1 MKKTLI
7 NILKIGIPLSLGV
20 FLIWWIYKGLGED
33 EKQNIFSSLKTADYK
48 WFFAA
53 FILGV
58 FSHLSRAYRWQI
70 MAESMGYKTK
80 LINSMGAVMIGYL
93 ANLAFPRLGEV
104 SRCAVLNKYEKIPI
118 EKALGTIIAE
128 RAIDLIILLTISFT
142 VLLVEYDII
151 YHFLSQ
157 TILIPIAEKFS
168 GEDGLK
174 IKLVLFFAILIF
186 IVIGYFLLRNKFSGI
201 INKLKGLM
209 VGVLEGLQSVLKL
222 KRKFV
227 FIFHSFF
234 IWGCYI
240 LMLYLCFF
248 SLPETSVLPFGAA
261 MSAFV
266 FGSFGIIAVQGGIGA
281 YQALVTKTLA
291 LYGLAEAYGFAL
303 GWISWTAQ
311 TLMILVLG
319 FLAIF
324 MLPILNKDYK
334 NDKI

>member
-20 FLIWWIYKGLGED
+20 FLIWWIYKGLSED
-33 EKQNIFSSLKTADYK
+33 EKQSIFNSLKSADYS
-48 WFFAA
+48 WFLAA
-53 FILGV
+53 FVLGI

-70 MAESMGYKTK
+70 MAESLGYKTR
-80 LINSMGAVMIGYL
+80 LLNSMGAVMIGYL
-93 ANLAFPRLGEV
+93 ANMAFPRLGEV
-104 SRCAVLNKYEKIPI
+104 SRCAILNKYEKIPI

-151 YHFLSQ
+151 YQFLNE
-157 TILIPIAEKFS
+157 TILIPVSEKFS

-174 IKLVLFFAILIF
+174 IKLMILFGFALF
-186 IVIGYFLLRNKFSGI
+186 IGITYFLLKNKFSGLVSKI
-201 INKLKGLM
+201 KGLM

-222 KRKFV
+222 KRKLT

-240 LMLYLCFF
+240 MMLYLCFF
-248 SLPETSVLPFGAA
+248 CLPETSILPFGAA

-281 YQALVTKTLA
+281 YQALITKTLA

-311 TLMILVLG
+311 TLMILALG

-324 MLPILNKDYK
+324 MLPILNKNYK
-334 NDKI
+334 NEQV